1 MEVSIDKRVTDI
13 ENIIGD
19 IPVIMNYRFER
30 FDTALRD
37 HNARFDEING
47 RLNLLDQQMSM
58 MLRDMRDLRGG
69 VTRMLIAQDAEIA
82 SLKSDMAG
90 LKTDFSGLKGDVS
103 GLKGNVSGLKG
114 DVAGLK
120 ADVAGLKADV
130 AEIKSGIHLILARMP
145 QA

>member
-1 MEVSIDKRVTDI
+1 MEVTIEKRVTDM
-13 ENIIGD
+13 EHIISD

-82 SLKSDMAG
+82 SLKADMAG
-90 LKTDFSGLKGDVS
+90 LKTDVAGLKTDVS
-103 GLKGNVSGLKG
+103 
-114 DVAGLK
+114 GLK
-120 ADVAGLKADV
+120 ADVAGLTTDVAGLRSDVAGLKTDV
-130 AEIKSGIHLILARMP
+130 AEIKSAIHLILARLP

>member
-1 MEVSIDKRVTDI
+1 MEVTIEKRVTDM
-13 ENIIGD
+13 EHIISD

-69 VTRMLIAQDAEIA
+69 VTRMLVAQDQEIA
-82 SLKSDMAG
+82 TIKTDVAG
-90 LKTDFSGLKGDVS
+90 LKTDVAGLKT
-103 GLKGNVSGLKG
+103 

-120 ADVAGLKADV
+120 VDV
-130 AEIKSGIHLILARMP
+130 AEIKAAVHLILARLP
-145 QA
+145 LA

>member
-1 MEVSIDKRVTDI
+1 MEVTIEKRVTDM
-13 ENIIGD
+13 EHIISD

-82 SLKSDMAG
+82 SLKADVAG
-90 LKTDFSGLKGDVS
+90 LKTD
-103 GLKGNVSGLKG
+103 
-114 DVAGLK
+114 VAGLRS
-120 ADVAGLKADV
+120 DVTGLKTDVSGLKADV
-130 AEIKSGIHLILARMP
+130 AEIKSAIHLILTRLP